1 MAKAEGGVVR
11 HRTGVAAV
19 VVACLGFSVSAMAQ
33 TRLPSVGTCQNET
46 AQISVNFTGI
56 EKDVTAA
63 KAMLDEKIAEVKALA
78 TDQHFEKFDVQSF
91 NYNINAYNRNTGGD
105 AQFQYTGNAN
115 FVILPAEKAVDFMA
129 MLVKKGYR
137 ASVNVNSYN
146 NGSCSQS

>member
-1 MAKAEGGVVR
+1 MRPCIGVV
-11 HRTGVAAV
+11 AV
-19 VVACLGFSVSAMAQ
+19 VVACLGFSVPAMAQ
-33 TRLPSVGTCQNET
+33 TRLPATGTCQNET

-78 TDQHFEKFDVQSF
+78 VDQHFEKFDVQSF
-91 NYNINAYNRNTGGD
+91 NYNINAYNRGAAGD

-115 FVILPAEKAVDFMA
+115 FMILPPEKAVDFMA

>member
-1 MAKAEGGVVR
+1 
-11 HRTGVAAV
+11 
-19 VVACLGFSVSAMAQ
+19 MAQ
-33 TRLPSVGTCQNET
+33 THLPATGTCQT
-46 AQISVNFTGI
+46 QSAQISVNFTGI

-91 NYNINAYNRNTGGD
+91 NYNINAYNRGAAGD

-115 FVILPAEKAVDFMA
+115 FVILPPEKAVDFMA